1 MIIIKT
7 LKSILKQLPARKKR
21 QIWFLF
27 LGMVI
32 LAGLETAGAGAMAFF
47 ASAIADPVKVLNS
60 SYIVDLN
67 NIIKSR
73 VLTHVQGM
81 LIVLSA
87 TIVGIITLNNIA
99 RGLVAYFS
107 GLYGATMA
115 SYLGGKLLTCFLYL
129 PYEWHLSKN
138 SADLALAVTWR
149 QQLINFINSIL
160 NVVSDCLITFVL
172 LGCVFFVDPVISL
185 SVSFVVGSCFFII
198 FRKISRNIDKTA
210 GQVKD
215 FRKSINRQVHK
226 ALHGIK
232 DVKVYKL
239 EELFADNY
247 NSQAYF
253 EARLNAVQKLLT
265 QLPSWLIEIAGIA
278 MLSISVCTLYILMES
293 STVRTT
299 GVIALLAVTAWRVLP
314 AARRIMASLAQIR
327 LSMPFIQN
335 ILSYLNEIENTDVPP
350 KYDQN
355 EKNESLFEQKMT
367 LENIAFSYKDSKDY
381 ILTDVNITIAKGD
394 TIGIVGVSGAG
405 KSTLVDI
412 IIGLLPPTSGKIKI
426 DGKNLTPRTTAT
438 WMHKI
443 GYVPQFPYLCDGT
456 LAENVAFGLK
466 EDAVD
471 RNHVLEC
478 CKMAAM
484 EDFLWDLP
492 DGIDTLIGE
501 RGVKLSGGQRQ
512 RVAIARALYH
522 KPEVLI
528 FDEATSS
535 LDTKSERA
543 IQETIYKFKRRQT
556 LIIIAHRLSTVK
568 KCDFLVWLEKGK
580 VLNSGPPVAIL
591 EKYQEKMQMDQ
602 P

>member
-1 MIIIKT
+1 
-7 LKSILKQLPARKKR
+7 
-21 QIWFLF
+21 
-27 LGMVI
+27 MVV

-47 ASAIADPVKVLNS
+47 ASAIADPEKVLHS
-60 SYIVDLN
+60 SYIVGLN

-87 TIVGIITLNNIA
+87 AVVVIITLNNIA

-138 SADLALAVTWR
+138 TADLALAVTWR
-149 QQLINFINSIL
+149 QQFINFINSIL
-160 NVVSDCLITFVL
+160 SVASDFLITFVL
-172 LGCVFFVDPVISL
+172 LGCVFFIDPVISL
-185 SVSFVVGSCFFII
+185 SVSIVVGSCFFII
-198 FRKISRNIDKTA
+198 FRKISRNIDRTA

-215 FRKSINRQVHK
+215 YRKSINKQVNK

-239 EELFADNY
+239 EELFAENY
-247 NSQAYF
+247 NSQAYT
-253 EARLNAVQKLLT
+253 EAKLNAIQKLLA
-265 QLPSWLIEIAGIA
+265 QLPSWMIEIAGIA

-314 AARRIMASLAQIR
+314 AARRTMASLAQIR
-327 LSMPFIQN
+327 VSMPFIQN
-335 ILSYLNEIENTDVPP
+335 ILNYLNEIENAGEI
-350 KYDQN
+350 KQYNQN
-355 EKNESLFEQKMT
+355 GKNEFLFKQGIT
-367 LENIAFSYKDSKDY
+367 LEDITFSYKDSKDY
-381 ILTDVNITIAKGD
+381 ILTDVNIAIAKGD
-394 TIGIVGVSGAG
+394 TIGIVGISGAG

-412 IIGLLPPTSGKIKI
+412 IIGLLPPKSGKIKI
-426 DGKNLTPRTTAT
+426 DGKNLTLQTAAA

-456 LAENVAFGLK
+456 LAENVAFGLT

-471 RNHVLEC
+471 RTHVLEC
-478 CKMAAM
+478 CTMAAM
-484 EDFLWDLP
+484 DDFLWDLP

-535 LDTKSERA
+535 LDTKSEKV
-543 IQETIYKFKRRQT
+543 IQETIYKFKGKQT
-556 LIIIAHRLSTVK
+556 LIIIAHRLSTVEN
-568 KCDFLVWLEKGK
+568 CDFLVWLEKGK
-580 VLNSGPPVAIL
+580 VIKSGPPIEIL
-591 EKYQEKMQMDQ
+591 EKYREKMQKEQ
-602 P
+602 IKNTGNVHKEP